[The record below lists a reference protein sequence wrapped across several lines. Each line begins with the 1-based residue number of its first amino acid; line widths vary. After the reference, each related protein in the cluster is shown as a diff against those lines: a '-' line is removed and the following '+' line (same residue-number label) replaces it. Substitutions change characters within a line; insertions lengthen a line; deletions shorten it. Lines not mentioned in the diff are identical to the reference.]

1 MLGGWVVSPDVDPA
15 FAPLSEQLRYVEG
28 LPALWYVAGG
38 WAIDLFLGRVTREH
52 RDVDLAI
59 ARADQRLVYD
69 HIEDRTWSKIVPHP
83 EGLTGK
89 GTIEPW
95 DGAGLDLPVHQVLAD
110 DDEGHRI
117 EFLLNE
123 ITPIEWRS
131 RRNLEVAMPLST
143 MSRTTEDGVPYLSP
157 EIVLLYKA
165 KHMRE
170 WDEADFEAV
179 LPALYLGERHW
190 LFHALEAE
198 RPRHPWMK
206 RLGVT

>member
-1 MLGGWVVSPDVDPA
+1 VDPA
-15 FAPLSEQLRYVEG
+15 FDPLSEQLRHVEG
-28 LPALWYVAGG
+28 LPVPWYVAGG
-38 WAIDLFLGRVTREH
+38 WAIDLFLGRVTRDH

-69 HIEDRTWSKIVPHP
+69 HIGDRTWSKIVPHP
-83 EGLTGK
+83 EGLTGQ

-95 DGAGLDLPVHQVLAD
+95 DGTRLDLPVHQILAD
-110 DDEGHRI
+110 DADGHRI
-117 EFLLNE
+117 EF
-123 ITPIEWRS
+123 
-131 RRNLEVAMPLST
+131 
-143 MSRTTEDGVPYLSP
+143 
-157 EIVLLYKA
+157 KA

-170 WDEADFEAV
+170 WDEADFDAV

-198 RPRHPWMK
+198 LPRHPWMR